1 MSVGASDGVRAVM
14 PRDEDAAP
22 LTAASSSRLGTAL
35 RAWGAR
41 IGWPMLGFA
50 VAIALWSL
58 SVGYVSDIPEI
69 AQAFSPQ
76 ATAQALWTLLGDGS
90 LWPHIVTSLQRI
102 GVSLLLALA
111 IGAPLG
117 VLLGMSR
124 RFNQASST
132 LFHFLRMISPL
143 SWMPLAVMVLG
154 IGDAPVIF
162 LLTFAMVWPIMLN
175 TAAGVAALDPLWLRL
190 AESLSATRWEAISQV
205 VLPGIVAHLLT
216 GFRLAI
222 GIGWIILVPAEM
234 LGVSSGLGYFILD
247 ARDRLGYSDLMAA
260 IVVIGALGFALD
272 ALARAAHRRWLH
284 QPVE

>member
-1 MSVGASDGVRAVM
+1 M
-14 PRDEDAAP
+14 
-22 LTAASSSRLGTAL
+22 
-35 RAWGAR
+35 
-41 IGWPMLGFA
+41 
-50 VAIALWSL
+50 ALWAFGAARL
-58 SVGYVSDIPEI
+58 STVPEI
-69 AQAFSPQ
+69 AEAFSPQ
-76 ATAQALWTLLGDGS
+76 ASARALWTLIGDGT
-90 LWPHIVTSLQRI
+90 LWPHMQTSLQRI
-102 GVSLLLALA
+102 GVSLALALA

-117 VLLGMSR
+117 VLVGMSR
-124 RFNQASST
+124 RFNQATGT
-132 LFHFLRMISPL
+132 LFQFLRMVSPL
-143 SWMPLAVMVLG
+143 SWMPLAVMFLG

-162 LLTFAMVWPIMLN
+162 LLSFAMVWPIMLN

-190 AESLSATRWEAISQV
+190 AESLSATRRETIVQV

-284 QPVE
+284 QSFD